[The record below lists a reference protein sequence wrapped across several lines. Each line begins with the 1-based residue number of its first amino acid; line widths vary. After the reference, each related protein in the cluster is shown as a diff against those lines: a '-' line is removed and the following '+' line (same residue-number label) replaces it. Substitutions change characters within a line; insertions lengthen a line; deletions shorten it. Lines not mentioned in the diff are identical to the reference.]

1 MTSPLTRKEWQSL
14 KRTAPRVPGN
24 TCPQIDAVLS
34 RIEQIVEKQK
44 PITQF
49 QHDQL
54 IKRMEQLR
62 RANETLRESGHYW
75 YDVAKDN
82 LKP

>member
-82 LKP
+82 LRP

>member
-1 MTSPLTRKEWQSL
+1 M
-14 KRTAPRVPGN
+14 PGN
-24 TCPQIDAVLS
+24 TWPQIDAVLS

>member
-1 MTSPLTRKEWQSL
+1 MSPLTRKEWQSL

-24 TCPQIDAVLS
+24 TCPQIDAVLT
-34 RIEQIVEKQK
+34 RIEKIVEKQK
-44 PITQF
+44 PMTQF

>member
-1 MTSPLTRKEWQSL
+1 MTALTRKEWQSL

-24 TCPQIDAVLS
+24 TCPQIDAVLTKL
-34 RIEQIVEKQK
+34 ETIVNREK
-44 PITQF
+44 PISEF
-49 QHDQL
+49 QHKQL

-82 LKP
+82 LRP